1 MLIGVIQN
9 RSLPHRPLTSEEF
22 KKALTAFE
30 NDDDV
35 ADTEE
40 GTDSDLFEGDI
51 VLPAGGE
58 AELREVTKDDGKK
71 WKKSEDGLVRVPYE
85 IPGHFSESQRLAI
98 ARTVMEYAAKTCI
111 RFCAWI
117 YMTPMTIE

>member
-35 ADTEE
+35 AGYEE

-51 VLPAGGE
+51 VLPTE

-85 IPGHFSESQRLAI
+85 VPSHFSESQRLAI

-111 RFCAWI
+111 RYCAWI
-117 YMTPMTIE
+117 YLNPMTIE